1 MHRAERLASLDT
13 AIERILART
22 GAHVV
27 AAAPLGLGKPNRLLN
42 ALYRRIAGDPARSLE
57 LFTALSLARPEPAP
71 GLARRFAGPFLTRH
85 FGADYPDL
93 EYVLDLR
100 RGRLPPNVRIHEF
113 YFQSGA
119 WLGVAEAQRQYAS
132 INYTHVARDLVDR
145 GVNLVVQLVARR
157 GDRLSLA
164 SNTDVTFDLLDRM
177 RSAGR
182 PRPLVVF
189 AVHPEMPFVGNHA
202 EVDLDFPDLLLEE
215 TVAPHRLFALPRGAV
230 AREEFALGLNA
241 SRLVRDGGTLQIGIG
256 ALSDALVHALKLRH
270 EDNATWREVVGRLAP
285 PPPVVDTHGGDAPFA
300 RGLYGASEMV
310 MDGFMHLRRAGILK
324 RRVFDDLG
332 LQRLLNAGVIGET
345 CDGSTLERLL
355 EAGLVATPLD
365 RPSVEWMV
373 HFGILPEGS
382 QVHDGML
389 SLPDGRTLSSDLLDH
404 ATRHAL
410 AATIEGRRLRNG
422 RYLHGAFFLG
432 SHALYDWLRA
442 LDGEDFEGFD
452 MTRVSDINELYG
464 GRELLDVAQRHQ
476 ARFFNTA
483 MMATLLGA
491 AVSDGLEDGRVVSGV
506 GGQYNFVA
514 MAHALPDARSI
525 ILVRATR
532 ESGGQVTSSILY
544 RYGHVTIPRHLRDL
558 VVTEYGIADL
568 RGQHDEAV
576 IERMLAITDARFID
590 GLVAEAKAA
599 GKLRRDFVVPDAWR
613 RNTPEFLAEALAPFE
628 RRGLFP
634 TWPFGSDFDAVEER
648 LVLALTALKSKTA
661 TPGGR
666 LRALARGLVAGAPG
680 PDVRAELARMGL
692 EAPGSLGERLEAR
705 VLAAALRA
713 ARAGAGGP
721 EDSPR

>member
-1 MHRAERLASLDT
+1 MHRSERLAGLNLAVD
-13 AIERILART
+13 RILERT
-22 GAHVV
+22 GGRVV
-27 AAAPLGLGKPNRLLN
+27 AATPLGLGKPNRLLN
-42 ALYRRIAGDPARSLE
+42 ALYGRVKADPKLE
-57 LFTALSLARPEPAP
+57 LELYTALSLARPTPPP
-71 GLARRFAGPFLTRH
+71 GLASRFAGPFLERH

-93 EYVLDLR
+93 QYVLDLK
-100 RGRLPPNVRIHEF
+100 GPGLPPNVRVYEF

-119 WLGVAEAQRQYAS
+119 WLGIEAAQRHYAS
-132 INYTHVARDLVDR
+132 INYTHVARDLAGR
-145 GVNLVVQLVARR
+145 GVNVVIQQVARR
-157 GDRLSLA
+157 GDRLSLS
-164 SNTDVTFDLLDRM
+164 SNTDVTLDLLDRM
-177 RSAGR
+177 AAAGK
-182 PRPLVVF
+182 PRPLLVF
-189 AVHPEMPFVGNHA
+189 VVHPDMPFIGNHA
-202 EVDLDFPDLLLEE
+202 ELDIEFPDLLVEE
-215 TVAPHRLFALPRGAV
+215 PGTPHRLFGLPRGAV
-230 AREEFALGLNA
+230 AREEFALGLHA

-256 ALSDALVHALKLRH
+256 ALSDALVYALKLRH
-270 EDNATWREVVGRLAP
+270 EDNTTWREVMGRLP
-285 PPPVVDTHGGDAPFA
+285 PPPAVVDECGGDTPFV
-300 RGLYGASEMV
+300 RGVYGASEMV

-332 LQRLLNAGVIGET
+332 LQRLLNAGVVGET
-345 CDGSTLERLL
+345 CDASTLERLL
-355 EAGLVATPLD
+355 EAGLIASPLD

-382 QVHDGML
+382 HVHDGAL
-389 SLPDGRTLSSDLLDH
+389 RLPDGQVLPSDLLDH
-404 ATRHAL
+404 AARHAL
-410 AATIEGRRLRNG
+410 AAIVAGRRLRDG

-432 SHALYDWLRA
+432 SHQLYDWLRT
-442 LDGEDFEGFD
+442 LKGEDFEGFD

-491 AVSDGLEDGRVVSGV
+491 AVSDALEDGRVVSGV

-525 ILVRATR
+525 IMVRATR
-532 ESGGQVTSSILY
+532 ESAGTVTSSILF
-544 RYGHVTIPRHLRDL
+544 RYGHITIPRHLRDL

-613 RNTPEFLAEALAPFE
+613 RNTPEALAEALAPFE

-634 TWPFGSDFDAVEER
+634 TWPFGSEFDPLEQR
-648 LVLALTALKSKTA
+648 LVGALTRLKSQTA
-661 TPGGR
+661 TLRGR
-666 LRALARGLVAGAPG
+666 LAALAAGILRGAPRA
-680 PDVRAELARMGL
+680 DVAAELERMGL
-692 EAPGSLGERLEAR
+692 ARPASLGERIEAR

-713 ARAGAGGP
+713 AR
-721 EDSPR
+721 S

>member
-1 MHRAERLASLDT
+1 MHRSERLAGLDT
-13 AIERILART
+13 TVERILERT
-22 GAHVV
+22 GPRVV
-27 AAAPLGLGKPNRLLN
+27 AATPLGLGKPNRLLN
-42 ALYRRIAGDPARSLE
+42 ALYRRIKRDPTLALE
-57 LFTALSLARPEPAP
+57 LYTALSLTRPTPPP
-71 GLARRFAGPFLTRH
+71 GLASRFAGPFLERH
-85 FGADYPDL
+85 FGPDYPDL
-93 EYVLDLR
+93 EYALDLK
-100 RGRLPPNVRIHEF
+100 GPGLPPNVRVHEF
-113 YFQSGA
+113 YLQSGA
-119 WLGVAEAQRQYAS
+119 WLGVAEAQRHYAS

-145 GVNLVVQLVARR
+145 GVNVVIQQVARR
-157 GDRLSLA
+157 GDRLSLS
-164 SNTDVTFDLLDRM
+164 SNTDVTQDLLDRM
-177 RSAGR
+177 RVAGK

-189 AVHPEMPFVGNHA
+189 AVHPDMPFIGNHA
-202 EVDLDFPDLLLEE
+202 ELDIDFPDLLLEE
-215 TVAPHRLFALPRGAV
+215 PVAPHRLFGLPRGVV
-230 AREEFALGLNA
+230 AREEFALGLHA

-256 ALSDALVHALKLRH
+256 ALSDALVYGLKLRH
-270 EDNATWREVVGRLAP
+270 EDNPTWREVMGRLP
-285 PPPVVDTHGGDAPFA
+285 PPPDVVEAYGGDAPFE
-300 RGLYGASEMV
+300 RGIYGASEMV

-332 LQRLLNAGVIGET
+332 LQRLLNSGAVGET

-355 EAGLVATPLD
+355 EAGLIENPLD

-382 QVHDGML
+382 QVHEGAL
-389 SLPDGRTLSSDLLDH
+389 TLPDGRTLPSDLLDH
-404 ATRHAL
+404 DARRTLGEVVA
-410 AATIEGRRLRNG
+410 GRRLRNG

-432 SHALYDWLRA
+432 SHQLYDWLRT
-442 LDGEDFEGFD
+442 LEGEEFEGFD

-491 AVSDGLEDGRVVSGV
+491 AVSDALEDGRVVSGV

-525 ILVRATR
+525 IMVRATR
-532 ESGGQVTSSILY
+532 ESAGTFTSSILY

-576 IERMLAITDARFID
+576 IERMLAISDARFID

-613 RNTPEFLAEALAPFE
+613 RNTPEAIAEALAPFE

-634 TWPFGSDFDAVEER
+634 SWPFGSEFDPVEQR
-648 LVLALTALKSKTA
+648 LVAALTALKSKTA
-661 TPGGR
+661 TMRGR
-666 LRALARGLVAGAPG
+666 LSTLAQGILRGARDG
-680 PDVRAELARMGL
+680 DVRAELERMGL
-692 EAPGSLGERLEAR
+692 DAPATLAERIEAR
-705 VLAAALRA
+705 VLTAALRA
-713 ARAGAGGP
+713 AR
-721 EDSPR
+721 R

>member
-1 MHRAERLASLDT
+1 MHRAERLAGLDT
-13 AIERILART
+13 AVERIVERAGPRI
-22 GAHVV
+22 V
-27 AAAPLGLGKPNRLLN
+27 AATPLGLGKPNRLLN
-42 ALYRRIAGDPARSLE
+42 ALYQRVKTDPELE
-57 LFTALSLARPEPAP
+57 MELCTALSLARPTPPP
-71 GLARRFAGPFLTRH
+71 GLASRFAGPFLERH

-93 EYVLDLR
+93 DYVRDLK
-100 RGRLPPNVRIHEF
+100 GAGLPPNVKVHEF
-113 YFQSGA
+113 YLQSGA
-119 WLGVAEAQRQYAS
+119 WLGVEDAQRHYAS
-132 INYTHVARDLVDR
+132 INYTHVARDLAGR
-145 GVNLVVQLVARR
+145 GVNLLIQQVARR
-157 GDRLSLA
+157 GDRLSLS
-164 SNTDVTFDLLDRM
+164 SNTDVTLDLLDRM
-177 RSAGR
+177 HAAGR
-182 PRPLVVF
+182 TRPYVVF
-189 AVHPEMPFVGNHA
+189 VVHPRMPFIGNHA
-202 EVDLDFPDLLLEE
+202 ELAPDFPDLLVEE
-215 TVAPHRLFALPRGAV
+215 PVEPHRLFALPRGAV
-230 AREEFALGLNA
+230 AREEFALGLHA

-270 EDNATWREVVGRLAP
+270 EDNASWRGAVGRLAP
-285 PPPVVDTHGGDAPFA
+285 PPAVVDDCGGEAPFE

-332 LQRLLNAGVIGET
+332 LQRLLNAGTIGET
-345 CDGSTLERLL
+345 CDRSTLDRLL
-355 EAGLVATPLD
+355 EAGLVASPLD

-373 HFGILPEGS
+373 RFGILPEGS
-382 QVHDGML
+382 AVHDGAL
-389 SLPDGRTLSSDLLDH
+389 SLPDGRALSSDLLDP

-410 AATIEGRRLRNG
+410 AATIDGRRLRNG

-432 SHALYDWLRA
+432 SHQLYDWLRT

-514 MAHALPDARSI
+514 MAHALPDARSVI
-525 ILVRATR
+525 MVRATR
-532 ESGGQVTSSILY
+532 ESAGQVTSSILY

-613 RNTPEFLAEALAPFE
+613 RNTPEGLADALAPFE

-634 TWPFGSDFDAVEER
+634 AWPFGSEFDPVEQR
-648 LVLALTALKSKTA
+648 LVGALTALKSRTA
-661 TPGGR
+661 TRRGR
-666 LRALARGLVAGAPG
+666 LAALARGIAHGAPG
-680 PDVRAELARMGL
+680 ADVAAELSRMGL
-692 EAPGSLGERLEAR
+692 AAPRGLGERLEAR

-713 ARAGAGGP
+713 GR
-721 EDSPR
+721 D